1 MPLYSFFL
9 HATWVLHAATSIC
22 PLHRTWFEW
31 SSLGGNPALLCSE
44 RLCNIR
50 SSIFSLQLSF
60 LQIPSQSIGSD
71 FFILLVG
78 LALSGVCNDGWTCC
92 ALCIIYIYIIVLIY
106 IYIYVYPPKS
116 LPFKVHLLGLGV
128 PYINTYAICKYTLK
142 KRLEIDTR
150 TQLRYSNCE
159 VQTWC
164 SDLRFRLDVQTWSS
178 DLMFR
183 LEFRLGNLQFR
194 IEDWRLKILQD
205 SSWRIFSPSPRLRIQ
220 YERFSPG
227 LKIPQQES
235 WRIFNL
241 QSWTEDSPR
250 RVLEN
255 LQSSIFN
262 PGLQDP
268 GSIPGCNTRRTGGP
282 LPHPCS

>member
-1 MPLYSFFL
+1 MYTP
-9 HATWVLHAATSIC
+9 
-22 PLHRTWFEW
+22 PR
-31 SSLGGNPALLCSE
+31 
-44 RLCNIR
+44 
-50 SSIFSLQLSF
+50 
-60 LQIPSQSIGSD
+60 
-71 FFILLVG
+71 
-78 LALSGVCNDGWTCC
+78 
-92 ALCIIYIYIIVLIY
+92 
-106 IYIYVYPPKS
+106 VYR
-116 LPFKVHLLGLGV
+116 FKVHLLGLGV